1 MKTTIDL
8 PDDLVREVK
17 LRALMQGR
25 TLRDVVA
32 DFIRQGLRGA
42 APKIPEALPPDS
54 AVTLGSGGLP
64 VIRCRADAPAS
75 RMRPEDL
82 IAFEQGAQTAEDIAA
97 EDIGN
102 ARRPV

>member
-8 PDDLVREVK
+8 PDELVREVK

-32 DFIRQGLRGA
+32 DFIRQGLGQGVDKS
-42 APKIPEALPPDS
+42 APKEGPPP
-54 AVTLGSGGLP
+54 GSKVSVGANGLP
-64 VIRCRADAPAS
+64 VIICRTDAAAS
-75 RMRPEDL
+75 RMTAKDL
-82 IAFEQGAQTAEDIAA
+82 LDLEQQVQTAEDIR
-97 EDIGN
+97 N

>member
-32 DFIRQGLRGA
+32 DYIRQGLGA
-42 APKIPEALPPDS
+42 PAPTTPYQLPPDS
-54 AVTLGSGGLP
+54 PMVMGPDGFP
-64 VIRCRADAPAS
+64 VFIGRPDAPATKMS
-75 RMRPEDL
+75 IEEL
-82 IAFEQGAQTAEDIAA
+82 LALEQEALYGDDINY
-97 EDIGN
+97 GRN
-102 ARRPV
+102 TG

>member
-32 DFIRQGLRGA
+32 DYIRQGLSTPTSSSPPQRPPEGSVVRIGA
-42 APKIPEALPPDS
+42 N
-54 AVTLGSGGLP
+54 GLP
-64 VIRCRADAPAS
+64 VIYGDSDAPAA
-75 RMRPEDL
+75 RMSIEEL
-82 IAFEQGAQTAEDIAA
+82 LQLEQDALAPTDE
-97 EDIGN
+97 EL
-102 ARRPV
+102 RRAGIIV